1 MLPYD
6 YTRCISEECPSKD
19 KCLRYTDW
27 PKDVLLSFSELFSSG
42 RMDTSGQCV
51 YFIKDNQNV
60 VD

>member
-19 KCLRYTDW
+19 QCLRYNDW
-27 PKDVLLSFSELFSSG
+27 PKDGLVSFAELFSSG
-42 RMDTSGQCV
+42 DYEGKCM
-51 YFIKDNQNV
+51 YFIKDEKNV